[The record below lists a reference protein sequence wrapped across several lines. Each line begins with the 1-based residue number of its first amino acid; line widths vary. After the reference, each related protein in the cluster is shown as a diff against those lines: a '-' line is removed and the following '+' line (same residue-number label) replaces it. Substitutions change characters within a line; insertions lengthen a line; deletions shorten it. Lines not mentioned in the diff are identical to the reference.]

1 MTVTRI
7 DPSRL
12 GLKDALDLALLVEEE
27 AAERYREFADQ
38 LKGHG
43 TPAAAA
49 LFAAL
54 ADEEMRHGQELAA
67 RRRLLFGDDRRTVT
81 RAMLWDV
88 EAPDCSQ
95 ASAFM
100 NIRAA
105 LTVALE
111 AEQKAQAFFAG
122 LVPVTTDP
130 QAQSLFAELVQEE
143 ITHVSRVR
151 IALDGLERDGSG
163 EAIMPDGNVGH

>member
-1 MTVTRI
+1 MITRI
-7 DPSRL
+7 DPARL
-12 GLKDALDLALLVEEE
+12 GLKDALDLAILMEEE
-27 AAERYREFADQ
+27 AAERYQDFADQ
-38 LKGHG
+38 LRTHG

-54 ADEEMRHGQELAA
+54 ADEETRHGQELAT
-67 RRRLLFGDDRRTVT
+67 RRRSLFGDDRRTVT

-88 EAPDCSQ
+88 EAPAFDQ

-111 AEQKAQAFFAG
+111 AERKAQAFFAG
-122 LVPVTTDP
+122 LVPVAADP
-130 QAQSLFAELVQEE
+130 QARALFAELEAEE
-143 ITHVSRVR
+143 VAHVRRVR
-151 IALDGLERDGSG
+151 IALDGLERDHSG
-163 EAIMPDGNVGH
+163 EAIIPDGNVGH